1 MFFIGVRSQ
10 GQTGFWSELLCRH
23 CTPKKAQLCLERST
37 KAASCQAGGTEGV
50 GLGGCQLQMR
60 VIKRVMGKH

>member
-1 MFFIGVRSQ
+1 M
-10 GQTGFWSELLCRH
+10 GFWSELLCRR
-23 CTPKKAQLCLERST
+23 CAPRKPQLRLESST
-37 KAASCQAGGTEGV
+37 NLASCQAGGTEGV